1 MPDSHDWMTP
11 RSARNEIYP
20 LDIQSR
26 GRELS
31 PDEQAFAD
39 ALEAIFKEGTHDMD
53 AVAEALAAGG
63 IKAPGSGKVDW
74 SQDILLSELK
84 AINASLDAAFEEN
97 GYGA

>member
-11 RSARNEIYP
+11 RSAQHENYP

-26 GRELS
+26 GRELT

-39 ALEAIFKEGTHDMD
+39 ALEVIFKDGTHDMN
-53 AVAEALAAGG
+53 AVAEALAASGV
-63 IKAPGSGKVDW
+63 KAPSTGKIEW
-74 SQDILLSELK
+74 SQDTLLSELK
-84 AINASLDAAFEEN
+84 SINASLDAAFDEN